1 MLHLR
6 RFTGFSIHLEYWN
19 TFRFGQWN
27 KFWKKSLKK
36 NSTSKFEY
44 SQDPLGDVLG
54 TSRINLP
61 GTSLELQIKT
71 SLDVISGRP
80 QDVSLGRP
88 WDFKLGLPLDG
99 QIGPLV
105 DVLGTFDGDVFSTSW
120 GPIFAG
126 WVSSMYQTWSA
137 RIQFCRIRWKYIVNN
152 LIHVVMKVSRIAD
165 VSAFEWKTLRKVMM
179 RLQK

>member
-1 MLHLR
+1 MLLDLVNR
-6 RFTGFSIHLEYWN
+6 VSSER
-19 TFRFGQWN
+19 
-27 KFWKKSLKK
+27 KVKKILDIQVWILWRSSRGRPE
-36 NSTSKFEY
+36 N
-44 SQDPLGDVLG
+44 VLG

-99 QIGPLV
+99 QVGPLV

-126 WVSSMYQTWSA
+126 WVSSIYQTWSA